1 MTFWIVLKGMAGNG
15 SIVWLMFSILQA
27 LLAFTGVLPSEMAVL
42 QYILG
47 GNSIGFFI
55 IFLYFMFKKK
65 PKGFLDS
72 SYDQSERTVRLTD
85 ESGNLVEVPEKSEGS
100 WLERWSSLIWFI
112 ALISGFITIF

>member
-1 MTFWIVLKGMAGNG
+1 MLKGMSGNG

-27 LLAFTGVLPSEMAVL
+27 LLAFTGVLPSEMAIL
-42 QYILG
+42 QAILG

-72 SYDQSERTVRLTD
+72 NYDKDERTVRVKD
-85 ESGNLVEVPEKSEGS
+85 ENGKNQEVGQKSEGS
-100 WLERWSSLIWFI
+100 RWERWTSLLWFI
-112 ALISGFITIF
+112 SLFVGFQAIF